1 MKIHLFR
8 HLWGVSE
15 PWERAIPR
23 AKQQGYV
30 GIECP
35 LPSLDQQSRLMSLL
49 SESELS
55 YIAMAFTSGRDVGE
69 HVRSLQE
76 QVARASEMKA
86 IKLTVHG
93 GSDAWSVG
101 QAREFYADAVEIER
115 QSGMTL
121 AHETHRGRVLF
132 NPWATRD
139 LLTMFPSMKLCCDF
153 SHWVN
158 VAERLDWDDETK
170 SILSLC
176 ASRCAHLHA
185 RVGYAEG
192 PQVPDPSAPEYANEL
207 AAHES
212 WWDTIVATQR
222 AAGATSLTVTP
233 EFGPPGYLHTLPH
246 TNVPVADLSQVVEW
260 MAQRLRRRYDPA
272 R

>member
-1 MKIHLFR
+1 MKIELFR
-8 HLWGVSE
+8 HLWGVTE
-15 PWERAIPR
+15 PWEQSLATAR
-23 AKQQGYV
+23 QQGYV

-35 LPSLDQQSRLMSLL
+35 MPDRADESRFLALL
-49 SESELS
+49 KQHGLS
-55 YIAMAFTSGRDVGE
+55 YIAMAFTSGADVRE
-69 HVRSLQE
+69 HVRLLQAD
-76 QVARASEMKA
+76 VARARELGA

-93 GSDAWSVG
+93 GSDAWSVS

-115 QSGMTL
+115 QVGLTL
-121 AHETHRGRVLF
+121 VHETHRGRVF
-132 NPWATRD
+132 YNPWTTRD
-139 LLTMFPSMKLCCDF
+139 LLREFPSLKLCCDF

-158 VAERLDWDDETK
+158 VAERLNWDDEPR

-176 ASRCAHLHA
+176 AAQCGHLHA

-212 WWDTIVATQR
+212 WWDAIVEAQR
-222 AAGATSLTVTP
+222 SAGATVLTITP

-246 TNVPVADLSQVVEW
+246 TNVPVADLSQVVAW
-260 MAQRLRRRYDPA
+260 MTQRLRRRYDPA

>member
-1 MKIHLFR
+1 MTVQLFR
-8 HLWGVSE
+8 HLWGVTE
-15 PWERAIPR
+15 PWENALPT

-35 LPSLDQQSRLMSLL
+35 LPAPDQPSRLAALL
-49 SESELS
+49 EQNGLS
-55 YIAMAFTSGRDVGE
+55 YIAMAFTSGADVRE
-69 HVRSLQE
+69 HVRSLKAQLDR
-76 QVARASEMKA
+76 AREMGA

-93 GSDAWSVG
+93 GSDSWSMS

-115 QSGMTL
+115 QGGLSL
-121 AHETHRGRVLF
+121 VHETHRGRVF
-132 NPWATRD
+132 YNPWTTRE
-139 LLTMFPSMKLCCDF
+139 LLAQFPSLRLCCDF

-158 VAERLDWDDETK
+158 VAERLDWDDPSK

-176 ASRCAHLHA
+176 AGRCGHLHA

-192 PQVPDPSAPEYANEL
+192 PQVPDPSAPEYATEL

-212 WWDTIVATQR
+212 WWDAIVEAQR
-222 AAGATSLTVTP
+222 SAGAQQLTITP

-246 TNVPVADLSQVVEW
+246 TNVPVADLSRVVQW
-260 MAQRLRRRYDPA
+260 MAQRLRRRYDPS